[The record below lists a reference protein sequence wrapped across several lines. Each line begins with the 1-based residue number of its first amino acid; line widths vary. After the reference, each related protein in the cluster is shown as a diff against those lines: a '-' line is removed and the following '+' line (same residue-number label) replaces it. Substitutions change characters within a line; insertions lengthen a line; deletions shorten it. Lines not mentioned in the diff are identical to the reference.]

1 MTDNYC
7 TISVSKDGAH
17 DFVSHSQ
24 HDLGPT
30 GAFETR
36 VQRWRMGQYL
46 HLVVK
51 LEVSSPVKRDLLA
64 CSIDMSTE
72 KR

>member
-17 DFVSHSQ
+17 DFVAHSQ

-36 VQRWRMGQYL
+36 VVRRRLGHCRHM
-46 HLVVK
+46 VIK
-51 LEVSSPVKRDLLA
+51 IEVSSPIKRDLL
-64 CSIDMSTE
+64 CGSIEMETE
-72 KR
+72 R